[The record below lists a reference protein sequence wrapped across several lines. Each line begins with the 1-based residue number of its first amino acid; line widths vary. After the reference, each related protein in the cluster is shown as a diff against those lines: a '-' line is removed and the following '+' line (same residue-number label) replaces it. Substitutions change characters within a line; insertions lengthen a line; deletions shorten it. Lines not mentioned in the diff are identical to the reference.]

1 MIMIKV
7 QAACLLIGRSILGLY
22 FLVPGIMKFIS
33 WDMHVALMERH
44 NMILVPYLLGLAA
57 ITEIALGAMLL
68 INYKIFYG
76 ALLLVGLVVLVNF
89 NLHDFW
95 NYTGAEGA
103 HELQN
108 FIKNTGI
115 AGGLLVLAAQKNIN
129 V

>member
-1 MIMIKV
+1 MIKV